1 MLITPMPA
9 PTNAIFAPESR
20 SLTCFSSNLQNP
32 LASNLQV
39 SFSRTVPVLAAILVA
54 LCVMPAA
61 SASPLDPNTDLPGP
75 VRYAPAQLSG
85 HAPRTAAMNS
95 DRTFER
101 YGPQATERAVRSSL
115 KTALMPDPVAMA
127 ALIFCAFALRW
138 MRMRRQSLARAHEV
152 ANRAPV
158 LARVA

>member
-1 MLITPMPA
+1 MLMTSMPA

-61 SASPLDPNTDLPGP
+61 SARPLDPNTDLPGP
-75 VRYAPAQLSG
+75 EDSRSLLAS
-85 HAPRTAAMNS
+85 RTDQPES
-95 DRTFER
+95 RPER
-101 YGPQATERAVRSSL
+101 SEEHTSEL
-115 KTALMPDPVAMA
+115 
-127 ALIFCAFALRW
+127 
-138 MRMRRQSLARAHEV
+138 QSRKV
-152 ANRAPV
+152 P
-158 LARVA
+158 